1 MKPGSFYMNG
11 VGGVVSLVK
20 GTVNRS
26 VSPLFNV
33 CKVFF
38 EAGVKGASSFTDA
51 ELSTFGA
58 MKDVYIRQ
66 LNCFVMFIWELGPVM
81 LVLVQINNF

>member
-1 MKPGSFYMNG
+1 MNVVDG
-11 VGGVVSLVK
+11 LVSLVK
-20 GTVNRS
+20 KTVNRF
-26 VSPLFNV
+26 VSPVFNV

-58 MKDVYIRQ
+58 MKDVYNVVHQAVQ
-66 LNCFVMFIWELGPVM
+66 LLHDVHLGLRASNVGVGADKSF
-81 LVLVQINNF
+81 LAI